1 MSLLRRSVIG
11 AVTLVLL
18 WIGVAAGHAYLKA
31 SDPPE
36 ETTINAAPPAVRLI
50 FTEPV
55 EIRFSIFKVYR
66 LDIDPGM
73 EMRRVN
79 AAAGALMSNVLQKR
93 GDEADRADAGVNVE
107 SRTTTDVTM
116 RLKPDLKPGS
126 YVVMWRVLSIDTHTT
141 QGFFVFTFAPRPQGG

>member
-1 MSLLRRSVIG
+1 MRRSAIG

-18 WIGVAAGHAYLKA
+18 WTGVAAGHAYLKA

-36 ETTINAAPPAVRLI
+36 ETTINAAPNAVRLI

-93 GDEADRADAGVNVE
+93 GDEADRADAGVDAA
-107 SRTTTDVTM
+107 SRTTTDVAIK
-116 RLKPDLKPGS
+116 LKPELKAGS

-141 QGFFVFTFAPRPQGG
+141 QGFFVFMLAPRP

>member
-1 MSLLRRSVIG
+1 MRLLRRSALG

-18 WIGVAAGHAYLKA
+18 WTGVTAGHAYLKA

-36 ETTINAAPPAVRLI
+36 EITINAAPTAVRLI

-93 GDEADRADAGVNVE
+93 GDEADRADAGVDAT
-107 SRTTTDVTM
+107 SRTTTDVAIK
-116 RLKPDLKPGS
+116 LKPELKAGS

-141 QGFFVFTFAPRPQGG
+141 QGFFVFTLAPRP

>member
-1 MSLLRRSVIG
+1 MSFLRRSVIG

-18 WIGVAAGHAYLKA
+18 WTGVAAAHAYLKA

-36 ETTINAAPPAVRLI
+36 ETTINAAPTAVRLI

-93 GDEADRADAGVNVE
+93 GDEAERADAGVDAA
-107 SRTTTDVTM
+107 SRTTTDVAIK
-116 RLKPDLKPGS
+116 LKPELKAGS

-141 QGFFVFTFAPRPQGG
+141 QGFFVFTLARP